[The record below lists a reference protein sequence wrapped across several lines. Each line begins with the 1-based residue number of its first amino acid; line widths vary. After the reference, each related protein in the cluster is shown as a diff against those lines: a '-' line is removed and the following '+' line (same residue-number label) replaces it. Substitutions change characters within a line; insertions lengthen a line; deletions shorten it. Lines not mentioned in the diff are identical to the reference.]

1 MLDFMRRNARST
13 GIKIALGAIVVVF
26 IFFMGGGGQIGVG
39 PTALATVGDIEIT
52 GQEYMLAQNRNESY
66 FRQQFGGQ
74 LNPQM
79 LKALDIPSMTLRQLI
94 DGAVL
99 RAEAERLGLS
109 VPDEAVRDSLR
120 RVSAFQSNGTFSP
133 GLYRETLRSQGLSP
147 GSFEES
153 VRQDLLEAQL
163 ADIIRRGS
171 HVSEDE
177 AWASFQRENRK
188 MTLSYI
194 AVDSTPFESAVT
206 VSEEELTKFFEGKQ
220 ENYRRPAS
228 VKVRYIAYK
237 VADAADKIT
246 VSDVDLNEYYELNKN
261 VEFQNEEQVG
271 ARHILKKVAKD
282 ADEETKK
289 AARTAIEAV
298 AARLAAG
305 EDFATVATAE
315 SEDPGSA
322 VKGGDLGL
330 FGRGRMV
337 PPFDAAAFS
346 LEQGKVSDIVET
358 DFGFHIILVYE
369 KRPAGTSP
377 FEEVKDKIKQT
388 LAKQKAVDQ
397 VFDDAAAD
405 AATIG
410 EGASFDSVATTRGAK
425 IEETPL
431 FSQGDV
437 VPGIGAAPAFVA
449 AALAL
454 ANPGDASQPVKVG
467 EDYYLLTLAEKKDS
481 FIPPMAEVREKV
493 EADFRKQAAIELARK
508 RADELLASA
517 KTGMKLADLAAQD
530 SLTVA
535 KAEDVTADSKF
546 VVGVGAVPGLADVAF
561 QTTADGEVLSRT
573 FVSGTKAFV
582 FVRDAV
588 VDAER
593 AAFDEAKE
601 ETMKKL
607 EGEREQAALADF
619 IATLKTK
626 SEITYN
632 AAQLKPLLGDSAPEM

>member
-79 LKALDIPSMTLRQLI
+79 LKALDIPSMTLRQLV

-282 ADEETKK
+282 AGEETKK

-369 KRPAGTSP
+369 KRPAGTSS

-405 AATIG
+405 AAMIG
-410 EGASFDSVATTRGAK
+410 EGTSFDSVATTRGAK

-437 VPGIGAAPAFVA
+437 VPGIGAAPAFVE

-481 FIPPMAEVREKV
+481 FIPPMAEIREKV

-530 SLTVA
+530 GLTVA

-619 IATLKTK
+619 IAALKTK

>member
-206 VSEEELTKFFEGKQ
+206 VNEEELTKFFEGKQ
-220 ENYRRPAS
+220 ESYRNPAS

-237 VADAADKIT
+237 VADAAAKVT
-246 VSDVDLNEYYELNKN
+246 VSDVDLNEYYDLNKN

-337 PPFDAAAFS
+337 PPFDAAAFA
-346 LEQGKVSDIVET
+346 LEKGKVSDIVET

-369 KRPAGTSP
+369 KRPAGTSS
-377 FEEVKDKIKQT
+377 FEEVKDKIQQT

-410 EGASFDSVATTRGAK
+410 EGTSFDSVATTRGAK

-437 VPGIGAAPAFVA
+437 VPGIGAAPAFVE

-481 FIPPMAEVREKV
+481 FIPPMAEVRKKV
-493 EADFRKQAAIELARK
+493 EEDFRKQAAIELARK

-517 KTGMKLADLAAQD
+517 KTGMKLADLATQD
-530 SLTVA
+530 GLTVA

-561 QTTADGEVLSRT
+561 QTTADGEVLART
-573 FVSGTKAFV
+573 FVSGNKAFV

-619 IATLKTK
+619 IAALKTK
-626 SEITYN
+626 AEITYN
-632 AAQLKPLLGDSAPEM
+632 AAQLKPLLGESAPEM